1 MANTAF
7 ITSSASAPKGVL
19 FVAPVG
25 TPMPKNAVEK
35 LDEAFQDMGTISDAG
50 VTQNIERETTKV
62 KNYGGE
68 TIYVL
73 QNSYD
78 NTFDIEVV
86 ESVNAV
92 TLKGIFGDANVDNS
106 DPNNIVVKHNKAKLA
121 RCSVVVDHLIDQGL
135 VRHAVEVGQIT
146 LSGEVNRTHEDIVK
160 YKLKVDT
167 FPGSDGN
174 NLMEYIAIVDD
185 AGNATTE
192 LQVAT
197 SVLKDTTVGTKYS
210 ANVLASGGSEPYTF
224 TVSAGTLPAGLEL
237 STAGAITGT
246 PTGTAGTS
254 KFTVQVADKTGT
266 KATKELSIKV
276 NAA

>member
-1 MANTAF
+1 
-7 ITSSASAPKGVL
+7 
-19 FVAPVG
+19 
-25 TPMPKNAVEK
+25 
-35 LDEAFQDMGTISDAG
+35 
-50 VTQNIERETTKV
+50 
-62 KNYGGE
+62 
-68 TIYVL
+68 
-73 QNSYD
+73 
-78 NTFDIEVV
+78 
-86 ESVNAV
+86 
-92 TLKGIFGDANVDNS
+92 
-106 DPNNIVVKHNKAKLA
+106 
-121 RCSVVVDHLIDQGL
+121 
-135 VRHAVEVGQIT
+135 
-146 LSGEVNRTHEDIVK
+146 
-160 YKLKVDT
+160 
-167 FPGSDGN
+167 
-174 NLMEYIAIVDD
+174 MEYIAIVDD

-197 SVLKDTTVGTKYS
+197 SVLKDATVGTKYS